1 MRVCVCACVRVCV
14 CACVCVYTLLS
25 ARRSLYSHWSAIAKV
40 MKTRGKTQII
50 EKYYDQIAQKR
61 PGWTTL
67 QDETLVRGGGGGG
80 GEIEMHYVYQN

>member
-1 MRVCVCACVRVCV
+1 MCVYVYVYVCV
-14 CACVCVYTLLS
+14 CVCVYTLLS
-25 ARRSLYSHWSAIAKV
+25 VRCSLHSHWSAIAKV

-67 QDETLVRGGGGGG
+67 QDETLVRGAVREGGG
-80 GEIEMHYVYQN
+80 